1 VSFNK
6 LGRHLAAALL
16 AGTAFTAV
24 GAALPFPG
32 AVTSALAQESVDFRT
47 ALEPFG
53 MWQNSPRW
61 GAVWV
66 PFNKPRAWRPYT
78 IGHWVYTE
86 EWGWYWISEDDEQ
99 DWGWVT
105 FHYGRWV
112 VLRGVGWAWVPGD
125 EWAPAWVNWRASN
138 AYVGWAP
145 LPPDDIY
152 EDYDDQYDY
161 WTFLPPR
168 YLAQP
173 RVRQFYLV
181 RGRDQI
187 LRSTVMANRTMPLA
201 GGRGRFA
208 VNPGV
213 SPGRIA
219 AASGAPLATFTVRP
233 RVLPGTQGVANAVNV
248 RSEDLGR
255 RGAPAAQRG
264 RQASGPAAPS
274 VNAVSVQ
281 RSSAAIQPAASKA
294 APQALPKGERGR
306 LGSNPPRAA
315 QGGTPAPAAVPA
327 SPPAGAAPA
336 AAPPRPLT
344 PPPGAAPPRPGE
356 PPQGQPSRPITPQ
369 PPPPA
374 ALSPAAPPPPR
385 PPAPPQAAPPQA
397 APPQVAPPVRQEP
410 PAARPPGPPPEAVRP
425 PAPPPG
431 PPPAARPP
439 PPPPP
444 AARPPAPP
452 PPPPPLPPPAAR
464 PPAPPPPPPPPAAHP
479 PAPPPAAAKPP
490 PPKVPPKDKPK
501 VPPKPGEPPDEK
513 K

>member
-1 VSFNK
+1 MEPPGFWPVLLPERGALIVSFNK
-6 LGRHLAAALL
+6 LGRHLAVALL

-24 GAALPFPG
+24 GVVLPYPG
-32 AVTSALAQESVDFRT
+32 AVTSALAQEAVDFRT

-53 MWQNSPRW
+53 MWQNDPRW

-173 RVRQFYLV
+173 RVRQFYLT

-201 GGRGRFA
+201 GGRGHFA

-233 RVLPGTQGVANAVNV
+233 RVLAGTQGVANAVSV
-248 RSEDLGR
+248 PREDLGR

-264 RQASGPAAPS
+264 RQASGPAAVS
-274 VNAVSVQ
+274 VNAISVQ
-281 RSSAAIQPAASKA
+281 RSSAAIQPAASQA
-294 APQALPKGERGR
+294 ALQPLPKGERGR

-327 SPPAGAAPA
+327 SPSPPAPA
-336 AAPPRPLT
+336 AVPPPGAPPNVSQPASPRPPT
-344 PPPGAAPPRPGE
+344 PPPGVAPPRPGE
-356 PPQGQPSRPITPQ
+356 PPQGQPSRPITSQ

-385 PPAPPQAAPPQA
+385 PAAPPQA
-397 APPQVAPPVRQEP
+397 APPVRQEP
-410 PAARPPGPPPEAVRP
+410 PVARPPGPPPAAVRP
-425 PAPPPG
+425 PTPPPG

-452 PPPPPLPPPAAR
+452 PPPAVR
-464 PPAPPPPPPPPAAHP
+464 PP
-479 PAPPPAAAKPP
+479 PPPAAAKPP
-490 PPKVPPKDKPK
+490 PPKVPPK
-501 VPPKPGEPPDEK
+501 VPPKPGEPPEEK